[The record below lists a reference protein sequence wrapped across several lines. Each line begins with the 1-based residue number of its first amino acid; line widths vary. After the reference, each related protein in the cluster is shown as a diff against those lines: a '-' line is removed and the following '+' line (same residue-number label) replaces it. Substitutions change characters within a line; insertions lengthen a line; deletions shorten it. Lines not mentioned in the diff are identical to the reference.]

1 MAGNQAAHRRWV
13 FPVLG
18 SPPLPLYAPITGEM
32 LGAARR
38 LSSDGTVACA
48 LIGARVES
56 SAQSA
61 IALGADEVLVVDDP
75 ALADNNTDTYLQAMQ
90 KIAEQASAPII
101 LFGQTDLGR
110 DLAPRLAF
118 RLETGVIMDTIEL
131 AMEGDRLQ
139 GTRPCYGG
147 SARAVNVVQ
156 SSPQVATVRAK
167 SQEAAP
173 ADDSRQGQVTNV
185 EVAIDQSA
193 VRVKVTGRSGASSE
207 GIRLEDAD
215 VVVSGGRGLGSQEN
229 FGVIEEL
236 ATALGGA
243 VGASRA
249 VCDLDWRPV
258 SEQVGLTGKIVS
270 PTLYIAVAISG
281 ASQHMAGC
289 SGSKNI
295 VAINKDP
302 DANIFKS
309 ARFGIAADYAKVM
322 EPLIAA
328 VKQEKGA

>member
-1 MAGNQAAHRRWV
+1 MASSILVVGEV
-13 FPVLG
+13 EEG
-18 SPPLPLYAPITGEM
+18 SLAKITAEM

-38 LSSDGTVACA
+38 LSGDGTITCA
-48 LIGARVES
+48 LIGSGVEAS
-56 SAQSA
+56 GQAA
-61 IALGADEVLVVDDP
+61 IALGADEVLVVDDA
-75 ALADNNTDTYLQAMQ
+75 ALAEYNTDTYLQAML

-118 RLETGVIMDTIEL
+118 HLDTGVIMDTIEL

-147 SARAVNVVQ
+147 NALAVNVVQ
-156 SSPQVATVRAK
+156 GNPQIATVRAK
-167 SQEAAP
+167 SQDPAAED
-173 ADDSRQGQVTNV
+173 ASRQGTVTKIDA
-185 EVAIDQSA
+185 AIDQSA
-193 VRVKVTGRSGASSE
+193 VRVKVTGRSGVSAE

-215 VVVSGGRGLGSQEN
+215 VVVSGGRGLGGPEG

-236 ATALGGA
+236 ASALGAA

-249 VCDLDWRPV
+249 VCDLEWRPV
-258 SEQVGLTGKIVS
+258 SEQVGLTGKVVS

-295 VAINKDP
+295 VAINKDA
-302 DANIFKS
+302 DANIFKA
-309 ARFGIAADYAKVM
+309 ARFGIAEDFAKVM
-322 EPLIAA
+322 APLIEA
-328 VKQEKGA
+328 VKQEKAG